1 MLGAAIAP
9 RIGARVRAGPL
20 VIGSLTA
27 AGLATA
33 LLIPARSVPAIAAAW
48 GAVGVCTMLVVVTW
62 FTLRQRTIPSEL
74 FGRVVGFS
82 RMLAF
87 VTIPPASIAGG
98 ALLGA
103 THSPATLAA
112 VSAAVQV
119 GVALIA
125 WLTALRMAGAAPAVQ
140 EAVGTREAAASGG

>member
-1 MLGAAIAP
+1 
-9 RIGARVRAGPL
+9 
-20 VIGSLTA
+20 
-27 AGLATA
+27 
-33 LLIPARSVPAIAAAW
+33 
-48 GAVGVCTMLVVVTW
+48 VTW
-62 FTLRQRTIPSEL
+62 CTLRQRTIPSEL

-98 ALLGA
+98 ALLGL

-119 GVALIA
+119 GVALIG
-125 WLTALRMAGAAPAVQ
+125 WLTALRTAGEPAVQ
-140 EAVGTREAAASGG
+140 VGAREPAASGG